1 MNNDKNSNIIVELED
16 LTNEILFEHDMLKI
30 PVDVVKIADDL
41 GIEIYETELKKEISG
56 AISYDSKNKKFSI
69 LLNKKNSTKR
79 KRFTIAHEL
88 GHYFLHKN
96 ILENDEIHIDIMYR
110 DDSKNYE
117 EKKVDYFA
125 GALLMNKMLLEK
137 LYNKTDSIAEL
148 SEIFD
153 VSESAMTVRLNILGL
168 LK

>member
-1 MNNDKNSNIIVELED
+1 MSNKHNNVIVELEE
-16 LTNEILFEHDMLKI
+16 LTHEILFEHDMLKI
-30 PVDVVKIADDL
+30 PVDVIKIADDL
-41 GIEIYETELKKEISG
+41 GIDIYETELKNEISG
-56 AISYDSKNKKFSI
+56 AISYDSKKKKFSI
-69 LLNKKNSTKR
+69 LLNKQNPNKR

-96 ILENDEIHIDIMYR
+96 ILENDEVHIDIMYR
-110 DDSKNYE
+110 DNSKDYE

-137 LYNKTDSIAEL
+137 FYNQTDSITEL

>member
-1 MNNDKNSNIIVELED
+1 MNINKDNNIILELEE

-110 DDSKNYE
+110 DDSRNYE